1 MSSDFFAKLTNNIE
15 GESKKEGH
23 EKEIDIL
30 SWAWG
35 VSNASGAGTGGGG
48 GHGKATPSDLSFT
61 HIFDKA
67 SPNLAK
73 SCIKGTHIDEL
84 KLTARKSGDGQQDYV
99 TITLTT
105 AFITNVS
112 VGGSGGGDLVE
123 TVSCACKKI
132 KVEYKFQDEKGA
144 LKPGAEYTWDIEV
157 DKVT

>member
-1 MSSDFFAKLTNNIE
+1 MSSDFFVKLTNSIE
-15 GESKKEGH
+15 GESKKKGH

-35 VSNASGAGTGGGG
+35 LTNASSSGSGGGG
-48 GHGKATPSDLSFT
+48 GQGKASPADLSFT

-73 SCIKGTHIDEL
+73 SCMNGTHINEL

-105 AFITNVS
+105 AFITS
-112 VGGSGGGDLVE
+112 VNIGGSASGDLVE
-123 TVSCACKKI
+123 TVTCSFKKI
-132 KVEYKFQDEKGA
+132 KMEYKFQDEKGA
-144 LKPGAEYTWDIEV
+144 LKAGPEVTWSVEEDSV
-157 DKVT
+157 S